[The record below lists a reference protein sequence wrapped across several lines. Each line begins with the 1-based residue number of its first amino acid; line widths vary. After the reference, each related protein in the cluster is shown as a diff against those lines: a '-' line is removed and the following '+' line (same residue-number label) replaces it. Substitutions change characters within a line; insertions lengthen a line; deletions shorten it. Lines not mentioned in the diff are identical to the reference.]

1 MYTVLDCQDLA
12 PQIKLFR
19 VHAPAIAQKAQPGQ
33 FVIVSVDERS
43 ERIPLTIADW
53 EREKGEIAIVVQEV
67 GVSTRKLSSL
77 NVGDQILHLSGP
89 LGNPSDTSH
98 HSTVAVVCGGVGTAA
113 AHPVA
118 KAFKDQG
125 DEVITI
131 MGARNKDLLIL
142 ENEMKNVSD
151 QLYVS
156 TDDGSKGQKG
166 LVTDVLKSLI
176 AQGTQPD
183 SVFTVGPPVMMR
195 AVTEVTKPCCI
206 KTVVSLNPIMVD
218 GIGMCGACRVCVG
231 GQTKFACI
239 DGPEFDGHQVDFN
252 ELINRL
258 RMYKSEERLA
268 LSHYENNG
276 NMSSR
281 SES

>member
-1 MYTVLDCQDLA
+1 MYTVLDRQSLA
-12 PQIKLFR
+12 PQINLFR
-19 VHAPAIAQKAQPGQ
+19 VHAPVIAQKAQPGQ
-33 FVIVSVDERS
+33 FVIVNVDEKS

-53 EREKGEIAIVVQEV
+53 EREKGEITLVVQEV

-77 NVGDQILHLSGP
+77 NVGDKILHLSGP

-118 KAFKDQG
+118 KALKDQR

-142 ENEMKNVSD
+142 EDEMKNASD
-151 QLYVS
+151 QFYVS
-156 TDDGSKGQKG
+156 TYDGSKGRKG
-166 LVTDVLKSLI
+166 LVTDVLRSLI
-176 AQGTQPD
+176 AQGTQLD

-195 AVTEVTKPCCI
+195 AVTEVTRPCCI
-206 KTVVSLNPIMVD
+206 KTTVSLNPIMVD
-218 GIGMCGACRVCVG
+218 GIGMCGACRVCVA

-258 RMYKSEERLA
+258 RMYKSEEQVA

-276 NMSSR
+276 NSR
-281 SES
+281 S

>member
-1 MYTVLDCQDLA
+1 MA
-12 PQIKLFR
+12 PQVKLLR
-19 VHAPAIAQKAQPGQ
+19 VRAPTIAGKAKPGQ
-33 FVIVSVDERS
+33 FVIICVDERS

-53 EREKGEIAIVVQEV
+53 ERETGEITFVVQEV
-67 GVSTRKLSSL
+67 GVSTRKLGAL
-77 NVGDQILHLSGP
+77 NIGDQILHLSGP
-89 LGNPSDTSH
+89 LGNPSDISH
-98 HSTVAVVCGGVGTAA
+98 HSSVAVVCGGVGTAA

-142 ENEMKNVSD
+142 EDEMKNASD
-151 QLYVS
+151 QLYIS

-176 AQGTQPD
+176 AQGTQVD
-183 SVFTVGPPVMMR
+183 SVYTVGPPVMMR
-195 AVTEVTKPCCI
+195 AVTEVTRPCGI

-239 DGPEFDGHQVDFN
+239 DGPEFDGHQVDFD
-252 ELINRL
+252 ELISRL
-258 RMYKSEERLA
+258 RMYKSEEKLA
-268 LSHYENNG
+268 LQRYEDRRH
-276 NMSSR
+276 SDFPH
-281 SES
+281 